1 MNPKQTDL
9 GTDEIHKRHS
19 VRIESNQKVPR
30 AIVMDQMIIDRYLME
45 GLLTI
50 VEHQSG
56 EYILECAAKAG
67 MFAKGSNWE
76 DEGGRGKMDNVP
88 LRIFPFG
95 RLMSKIKKRYGSYTA
110 FIVCRTVCDNVDVKD
125 NEYKM
130 GELKKGL
137 NYIADSRLGG
147 GRNPL
152 KKLKRGSQ
160 ARSG

>member
-1 MNPKQTDL
+1 
-9 GTDEIHKRHS
+9 
-19 VRIESNQKVPR
+19 
-30 AIVMDQMIIDRYLME
+30 
-45 GLLTI
+45 
-50 VEHQSG
+50 
-56 EYILECAAKAG
+56 
-67 MFAKGSNWE
+67 
-76 DEGGRGKMDNVP
+76 MDNVP

-95 RLMSKIKKRYGSYTA
+95 RLMSKIKKRYGSYTS
-110 FIVCRTVCDNVDVKD
+110 FIVCRTVCDNVDIKD

-152 KKLKRGSQ
+152 KKFKSGSQ